1 MRETLYDFCIRTG
14 QQTLLQEWDVERN
27 APLTPRDLSY
37 GSKKKVWWRC
47 AHGHVWQA
55 MVTIRTAN
63 HSGCPY
69 CSHQRPWP
77 GENDLKTL
85 YPHIAAEWHSE
96 RNGDLRPEH
105 VLPGSRKKVWWICKH
120 GHVWRT
126 MVKSRVQGCGC
137 PVCSNRKIIPSENS
151 LAVTHP
157 ALAAQWHP
165 SKNGALT
172 PFDVVAGSRRKV
184 WWQCAHG
191 HAWQAIVVSRAHSG
205 AGCPVCV
212 GKKVVPGE
220 NDLVSQFPKIAAQWD
235 MEKNAPLTPEMVT
248 RYSNR
253 CVWWR
258 CEKGHSWKTPVRTRT
273 HAACGCPYCAGRKVL
288 KGFNDLFTCMPEIA
302 AQWHPTLNGTL
313 TPYDVTHGSKKKV
326 WWICEEGHVWCASI
340 ASRTGGKRC
349 GCPVC
354 AGKVKAQKQAYYAE
368 MIAEHKKNDR

>member
-14 QQTLLQEWDVERN
+14 QQTLLQEWDAKRN
-27 APLTPRDLSY
+27 APLTPKDLSY

-77 GENDLKTL
+77 GENDLT
-85 YPHIAAEWHSE
+85 
-96 RNGDLRPEH
+96 
-105 VLPGSRKKVWWICKH
+105 
-120 GHVWRT
+120 
-126 MVKSRVQGCGC
+126 
-137 PVCSNRKIIPSENS
+137 
-151 LAVTHP
+151 
-157 ALAAQWHP
+157 
-165 SKNGALT
+165 
-172 PFDVVAGSRRKV
+172 
-184 WWQCAHG
+184 
-191 HAWQAIVVSRAHSG
+191 
-205 AGCPVCV
+205 
-212 GKKVVPGE
+212 
-220 NDLVSQFPKIAAQWD
+220 SQLPKIAAQWD

-258 CEKGHSWKTPVRTRT
+258 CEKGHFWKTLVRTRT

-326 WWICEEGHVWCASI
+326 WWICEQGHVWCASI

-349 GCPVC
+349 GYPVC
-354 AGKVKAQKQAYYAE
+354 AGKVKAQKQAYHAK